1 VLVVYTLVARDWALW
16 KRLYLVSGLAIFF
29 AIGAPWFVLI
39 SMRNPEFAWFF
50 FVHEHFQRFTS
61 TVHHRDA
68 PIWYFVPLLLAG
80 FLPWLAQLPGAARL
94 TFARGQA
101 AANGFRPTL
110 LLGLWAGLIF
120 AFFSISDS
128 KLPGYIFPIIPALAI
143 LAALVLEQTSER
155 AWRWQLKAFLA
166 LSLVGLAACGYV
178 ATMASDTYPNAVF
191 ARFSVFLAAA
201 FVAGALL
208 TWLALR
214 LAGRRFESL
223 VAFACAWFLTFTAA
237 TLGHE
242 AFGRS
247 MSGIDLVPAVKPW
260 LTPGVPFYAVER
272 LDHTMPFYLGTPTVM
287 VQEPDELAF
296 GVEHEPAKWVPTT
309 DAFIAR
315 WQDGGNAGGQAI
327 AMMGPGTY
335 DRLAAQG
342 VPMTVIAQDNRR
354 VIVRRN

>member
-1 VLVVYTLVARDWALW
+1 
-16 KRLYLVSGLAIFF
+16 
-29 AIGAPWFVLI
+29 
-39 SMRNPEFAWFF
+39 
-50 FVHEHFQRFTS
+50 
-61 TVHHRDA
+61 
-68 PIWYFVPLLLAG
+68 
-80 FLPWLAQLPGAARL
+80 
-94 TFARGQA
+94 
-101 AANGFRPTL
+101 
-110 LLGLWAGLIF
+110 
-120 AFFSISDS
+120 
-128 KLPGYIFPIIPALAI
+128 
-143 LAALVLEQTSER
+143 
-155 AWRWQLKAFLA
+155 
-166 LSLVGLAACGYV
+166 
-178 ATMASDTYPNAVF
+178 
-191 ARFSVFLAAA
+191 
-201 FVAGALL
+201 
-208 TWLALR
+208 
-214 LAGRRFESL
+214 
-223 VAFACAWFLTFTAA
+223 
-237 TLGHE
+237 
-242 AFGRS
+242 